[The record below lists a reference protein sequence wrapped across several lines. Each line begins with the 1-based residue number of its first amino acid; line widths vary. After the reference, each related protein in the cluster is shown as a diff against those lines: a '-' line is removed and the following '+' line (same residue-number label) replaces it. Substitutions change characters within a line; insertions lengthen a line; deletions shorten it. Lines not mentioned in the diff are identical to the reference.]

1 MHSIVIVGS
10 GLAGYSVAREVR
22 RRDKAARLVVVTADD
37 GHFYSKPALS
47 EAFRLGAPIAELSAR
62 SAQGMAAQIKGE
74 VWTDARVEHLD
85 LAARSIA
92 TSRGELGYDELVLA
106 LGAEPV
112 RLPLDAASLAHVFTV
127 NDLCDYRRFRQAAE
141 GRRVVA
147 IFGAGLI
154 GCEFANDLVHAG
166 FSVKVIDIARE
177 PLNRLLP
184 GPNGRYM
191 HDALQQA
198 GVQWHLGSGVQAIEG
213 SSQGVR
219 IHCTS
224 GESLDADIVLSAIG
238 LRPRTALA
246 REAGLAVAHGITVDA
261 GLRTSDPSVYALGD
275 CAEVH
280 GLWLPYIAPIVP
292 AAKVIAA
299 NLTGDAAV
307 VRYAAMPVI
316 VKTPACPAVVC
327 PPPSGVSGEWNTES
341 DASGMQSLFRDGAG
355 RLRGFALNGA
365 HTERA
370 SALAQTMP
378 MVLA

>member
-1 MHSIVIVGS
+1 MQSIVIIGS
-10 GLAGYSVAREVR
+10 GIAGYSVAREVR
-22 RRDKAARLVVVTADD
+22 KRDKSARLVVVTADD

-47 EAFRLGAPIAELSAR
+47 EAFRLGAPVAELSAR
-62 SAQGMAAQIKGE
+62 SAQGMAAQIRGE
-74 VWTDARVEHLD
+74 VWTDARVERID
-85 LAARSIA
+85 LAGRTID
-92 TSRGELGYDELVLA
+92 TSKGPLAYDKLVLS

-112 RLPLDAASLAHVFTV
+112 RLPLDATSLAHVFTV
-127 NDLCDYRRFRQAAE
+127 NDLCDYRRFRHAAE
-141 GRRVVA
+141 GTKVVA
-147 IFGAGLI
+147 ILGAGLI
-154 GCEFANDLVHAG
+154 GCEFANDLLDAG
-166 FSVKVIDIARE
+166 FEVRVIDIASA

-198 GVQWHLGSGVQAIEG
+198 GVDWHLGTGVQAIEG
-213 SSQGVR
+213 AGQGVR

-224 GESLDADIVLSAIG
+224 GESFDADIVLSAIG

-246 REAGLAVAHGITVDA
+246 REAGLEVAHGITVDA
-261 GLRTSDPSVYALGD
+261 ALRTSDPNVHALGD

-280 GLWLPYIAPIVP
+280 GLWLPYIAPIGP

-299 NLTGDAAV
+299 NLTGDAAL
-307 VRYAAMPVI
+307 VRYGAMPVI

-327 PPPSGVSGEWNTES
+327 PPPAGVLGEWNTES
-341 DASGMQSLFRDGAG
+341 DPAGMQSLFRDAG
-355 RLRGFALNGA
+355 GLLRGFALNGA

-378 MVLA
+378 MLLA